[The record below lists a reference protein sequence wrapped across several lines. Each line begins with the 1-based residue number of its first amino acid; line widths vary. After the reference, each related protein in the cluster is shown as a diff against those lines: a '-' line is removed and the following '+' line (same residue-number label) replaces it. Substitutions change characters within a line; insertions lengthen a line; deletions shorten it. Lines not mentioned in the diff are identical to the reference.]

1 MRPIDLCLLW
11 REIKYLNTR
20 ARSRLI
26 TLSFLERRKVC
37 AQNDL
42 FTVQSFTISI
52 PYQVG
57 HSVRI
62 GVRSDRPS
70 ERHHIINWRV
80 EVGQTTS
87 STTAARSTKSM
98 PPFPCNFNDFSTS
111 SNAAFSSP
119 SQASYSLV
127 SSAMADHGDRR
138 PLRQEEAGGGGTL
151 PMRRTEID

>member
-70 ERHHIINWRV
+70 ERHHIIN
-80 EVGQTTS
+80 
-87 STTAARSTKSM
+87 
-98 PPFPCNFNDFSTS
+98 
-111 SNAAFSSP
+111 
-119 SQASYSLV
+119 
-127 SSAMADHGDRR
+127 
-138 PLRQEEAGGGGTL
+138 
-151 PMRRTEID
+151 